1 MYETLINYCS
11 SFIPLSAIEKEA
23 IELNFKHITI
33 KRNGFLLKEGK
44 VCDFIAFVNSGVI
57 RHYHLKNGKEITCD
71 ITLKNSFITDFKSF
85 TQSTPSNY
93 NFQILKTVEL
103 YIIKKMELLELYN
116 NYKNIESLGRM
127 MAEQVALRAID
138 MAMTLSSDK
147 PEERVEKFI
156 IQRPDLFQEVPQRY
170 LANLLGISAESLSR
184 IRGRKNLNL
193 SQQKLDSPGLNFV
206 P

>member
-1 MYETLINYCS
+1 
-11 SFIPLSAIEKEA
+11 
-23 IELNFKHITI
+23 
-33 KRNGFLLKEGK
+33 
-44 VCDFIAFVNSGVI
+44 
-57 RHYHLKNGKEITCD
+57 
-71 ITLKNSFITDFKSF
+71 
-85 TQSTPSNY
+85 
-93 NFQILKTVEL
+93 
-103 YIIKKMELLELYN
+103 
-116 NYKNIESLGRM
+116 
-127 MAEQVALRAID
+127 MAEQVAIRAID